1 MPIASIGAGL
11 LAGILST
18 LSPCVFPLLPLV
30 ISAATSTHRSGAFW
44 LAGGVAVSFTVAGMF
59 IATVGFAVGL
69 DGDVLRTV
77 SAILLVMLGAALL
90 STAFQARLGVAAGGL
105 MNIADRMI
113 RRLSLASGKG
123 QFIVGVLLG
132 LVWSP
137 CAGPT
142 LGAAS
147 LLAAERKDLGSVASV
162 MFAFGLGT
170 TLPMVVVALLSRK
183 ALLGWRQRML
193 AAGQVGKVAMGLSAL
208 AIGGLILTGFD
219 RSVETALVNSSPGW
233 LTGLTTQF

>member
-30 ISAATSTHRSGAFW
+30 IGSATSAHRSGAFW
-44 LAGGVAVSFTVAGMF
+44 LAGGVAVSFTIAGLF

-69 DGDVLRTV
+69 DGDVFRTA
-77 SAILLVMLGAALL
+77 SAILLMMLGAVLL
-90 STAFQARLGVAAGGL
+90 STAIQTRFQVATGGVARAG
-105 MNIADRMI
+105 DRIM

-123 QFIVGVLLG
+123 QFLVGLLLG

-147 LLAAERKDLGSVASV
+147 LLAAQRKDLGSVAAV
-162 MFAFGLGT
+162 MLAFGVGT
-170 TLPMVVVALLSRK
+170 TLPMLLVALLSRE
-183 ALLGWRQRML
+183 ALLRWRRRML
-193 AAGQVGKVAMGLSAL
+193 AAGQVGKVMMGLSAVAVGVL
-208 AIGGLILTGFD
+208 VITGVD
-219 RSVETALVNSSPGW
+219 RSIEAALVSSSPAW
-233 LTGLTTQF
+233 LTNLTTQF